1 MDKQKA
7 KTWRDAPADK
17 LAGRVL
23 IALVAATAVLFAA
36 FFLIGFNTP
45 FADDSNF
52 NAPIL
57 TDALL
62 WFVYLLLAAA
72 VAVAVVAVVRGLRL
86 RNKTDMVVNG
96 IPAAKIARGSAI
108 LLVATLVVTFALGS
122 SSPLSINGVDYTD
135 TFWLKATDMFI
146 YTSAVLLVVAVAAM
160 GYGLSGR
167 NRRVNGK
174 GKD

>member
-1 MDKQKA
+1 MDKLKA
-7 KTWRDAPADK
+7 KTWRDTPADK
-17 LAGRVL
+17 IAGRVL

-36 FFLIGFNTP
+36 FFLVGFDAP

-62 WFVYLLLAAA
+62 VFVYLLIAVA
-72 VAVAVVAVVRGLRL
+72 VAVAVVAMVRGLRL

-96 IPAAKIARGSAI
+96 IPAARIARGSAT
-108 LLVATLVVTFALGS
+108 LLVTTLAVAFALGS

-135 TFWLKATDMFI
+135 AFWLKATDMFI
-146 YTSAVLLVVAVAAM
+146 YTSAVLLLVAVGAM
-160 GYGLSGR
+160 GYGLSGH
-167 NRRVNGK
+167 NRKAKRK
-174 GKD
+174 GED